1 MDFSAPSPGDFRSP
15 GLSILYREGSI
26 GSSGKMA
33 TSAAIS
39 SRMVT
44 LPEIQSALVR
54 IRKSIHVSP
63 CTRSETFSE
72 LTGNSIFLKLENR
85 QRTGAYKERGAL
97 NKLLSLAA
105 NERSQGVI
113 AASAGNHAQAVAY
126 HASKLGIGAKIVMP
140 LATPLIKV
148 SATRG
153 YGGDVVLHGANY
165 DEAFDEALRLSAQDH
180 LTFVHAFDD
189 DAVIAGQGTLGL
201 ELLEQCPDLEAV
213 IVPIGGGG
221 LIGGISCALKETNPR
236 IQVIGVQPARL
247 PSVKVALA
255 DGKPVTLP
263 SAATIADG
271 IAVRRAG
278 ERTLPLIQ
286 KYVDDVVTVEEE
298 EIANAVLLLLEREK
312 VLAEGA
318 GAAALAAL
326 VNRRIPTIKDHAAKK
341 IAIVVS
347 GGNIDVTLLA
357 RIIERGLVKDGRLV
371 RLRVHLPDY
380 PGALHRLTGILA
392 QHRANIVET
401 SYDRA
406 YHNVNLGDTAID
418 ITMETRG
425 PDHIAELISALSANG
440 YTHERIL

>member
-1 MDFSAPSPGDFRSP
+1 
-15 GLSILYREGSI
+15 
-26 GSSGKMA
+26 
-33 TSAAIS
+33 
-39 SRMVT
+39 MVT
-44 LPEIQSALVR
+44 LGHIQSALAR
-54 IRKSIHVSP
+54 LRNSIYVSP
-63 CTRSETFSE
+63 CTLSETFSD
-72 LTGNSIFLKLENR
+72 LTGNSIYLKLENR

-97 NKLLSLAA
+97 NKLLSLTDK
-105 NERSQGVI
+105 ERSHGVI

-126 HASKLGIGAKIVMP
+126 HASNLGIRATIVMP
-140 LATPLIKV
+140 LPTPLIKV

-153 YGGDVVLHGANY
+153 FGGDVVLHGSNY
-165 DEAFDEALRLSAQDH
+165 DEAYEEALRLSAQDH

-201 ELLEQCPDLEAV
+201 ELLEQCPDLDV
-213 IVPIGGGG
+213 VVVPIGGGG
-221 LIGGISCALKETNPR
+221 LIGGLGCAVKETNPR
-236 IQVIGVQPARL
+236 IHVVGVQPARI
-247 PSVKVALA
+247 PSAKVALSE
-255 DGKPVTLP
+255 GKPATLP
-263 SAATIADG
+263 SAVTIADG
-271 IAVRRAG
+271 IAVRRVG

-286 KYVDDVVTVEEE
+286 KYVDDIVTVEEE

-312 VLAEGA
+312 MLAEGA
-318 GAAALAAL
+318 GAATVAAV
-326 VNRRIPTIKDHAAKK
+326 VNRRIPMIREKTGKK
-341 IAIVVS
+341 IVVVVS

-392 QHRANIVET
+392 KHRANIVET

-425 PDHIAELISALSANG
+425 PDHIAELISALGANG